1 MRQVERS
8 ALVPYPAEAMFDPV
22 ADVESYPAFL
32 PGCTAA
38 RVRAGDNGEV
48 IGTVALAQGPLS
60 MEFTTR
66 NELERPAAIRMT
78 LLDGPF
84 RELQGA
90 WEFRPL
96 GNDGCRVSLR
106 LRFAFRN
113 AATDLLLGPFFE
125 SVCNRLVDAF
135 VGRARALAR

>member
-8 ALVPYPAEAMFDPV
+8 ALVPYPAEAMFDLV
-22 ADVESYPAFL
+22 ADVASYPAFL
-32 PGCTAA
+32 PGCTGSS
-38 RVRAGDNGEV
+38 VRSAEDSLV
-48 IGTVALAQGPLS
+48 IGTVALAQGLLR

-66 NELERPAAIRMT
+66 NELERPTRIRMT

-96 GNDGCRVSLR
+96 GDAGCKVSLN
-106 LRFAFRN
+106 LQFAFRN

-125 SVCNRLVDAF
+125 SIADRLVDAF
-135 VGRARALAR
+135 VRRAQAVVR